1 MPAAREEKAAAGE
14 AAVGTREREHQGCA
28 HQDDVAAAAAAADA
42 CSAAGAVG
50 VAACTLAVVD
60 DEARS
65 RRHHLGGAAAV
76 DAAGGA
82 ADAVPDTYTLALQPA
97 QACALPSVT
106 RLPAPAAADCCPW
119 SAEDCNSPAQLTQLP
134 QCAAKLEL
142 TTFEQLMSCQ
152 NSCRELRFD
161 CRSEALACVATSC
174 LSAPSER
181 AESSLI

>member
-1 MPAAREEKAAAGE
+1 MQAAREEKAAAGE
-14 AAVGTREREHQGCA
+14 AAVGTRGREHQGCA
-28 HQDDVAAAAAAADA
+28 HQDDVAAAAAGGAAADA

-50 VAACTLAVVD
+50 VAACTPAVAD
-60 DEARS
+60 DVARS

-119 SAEDCNSPAQLTQLP
+119 SAED
-134 QCAAKLEL
+134 
-142 TTFEQLMSCQ
+142 
-152 NSCRELRFD
+152 
-161 CRSEALACVATSC
+161 
-174 LSAPSER
+174 
-181 AESSLI
+181 